1 MAKKQTSRIGA
12 SFMAL
17 ALAVTSTFCM
27 GTFAV
32 SAANTDA
39 QPSES
44 GSATAVL
51 NNEAGWTTCNVYYW
65 GNGGNVSNK
74 SWPGVTLT
82 DADKNADGFY
92 EVEIDAQYLTETN
105 GVIFNNGSEQSADLD
120 IAAGECKVYNN
131 KTKTWEDYDTSALK
145 LSLSTDVA
153 SPQYNGTE
161 IVLTATA
168 SGGSGSYTYTFKA
181 GSTTIYTGSNNT
193 CTWTPTTAGTYTVS
207 VSVADTEGNTNEKST
222 SYVIKDDTN
231 AAEPVLKGISTGYTD
246 NKVPVN
252 TSIPINV
259 NASGGK
265 TGTNLLFYKV
275 AVTDPSGNA
284 VNTVY
289 YKQSNIL
296 NFTPTTT
303 GSYTVDVTVQAS
315 DNKTVN
321 KKYTVEVQTS
331 STTTPV
337 ISSFTAS
344 PTSTTVG
351 TATTLKTVV
360 KSGTGTAN
368 FTYTY
373 YANSTVIATKT
384 SSSRTST
391 YSWTPTTAGTYTL
404 KVVVTD
410 ANSKTVSK
418 SISNFTV
425 EDSTATAPVI
435 SSFTASPTSTTVGI
449 ATTLKTVVKSGTG
462 TANFTYTYYANSTVI
477 ATKTSSS
484 RTSTYSWKPK
494 NAGTYTLKV
503 VVTDANGNTVSK
515 SISNFVVSSGDD
527 DYTLGDVNCDGKV
540 SAADA
545 IYVSKS
551 VAGMSDYALESG
563 TTAFKAADMD
573 GNGKVTIADAVAIT
587 RAYL

>member
-391 YSWTPTTAGTYTL
+391 
-404 KVVVTD
+404 
-410 ANSKTVSK
+410 
-418 SISNFTV
+418 
-425 EDSTATAPVI
+425 
-435 SSFTASPTSTTVGI
+435 
-449 ATTLKTVVKSGTG
+449 
-462 TANFTYTYYANSTVI
+462 
-477 ATKTSSS
+477 
-484 RTSTYSWKPK
+484 
-494 NAGTYTLKV
+494 
-503 VVTDANGNTVSK
+503 
-515 SISNFVVSSGDD
+515 
-527 DYTLGDVNCDGKV
+527 
-540 SAADA
+540 
-545 IYVSKS
+545 
-551 VAGMSDYALESG
+551 
-563 TTAFKAADMD
+563 
-573 GNGKVTIADAVAIT
+573 
-587 RAYL
+587 